1 MLKLK
6 LQYFGLLMRRADS
19 FEKTLV
25 LGKIEG
31 GRRRGWQRMRW
42 LDGITNSMDM
52 NLSKLQELVIDKEA
66 WCAVVLGVANSR
78 TQLNDWTEL
87 NCWRRLLRVP
97 WTASRSNQFILKEIN
112 PQYSLEG
119 LCWSWNS
126 STLAT
131 WCEELT
137 HWKRPWFWERLKARG
152 EGDNRGWDG
161 WMASPTQWT
170 WVWASYGGWWWTGK
184 AGVLQCMGFQ
194 RSGPYWETELNWGVT
209 LAHSFL
215 FSSCFNGRKA
225 FPIRDVKTYLL
236 THFGIH
242 TLTLS
247 QRSYTV
253 NYSFHI
259 CNLSLFTK
267 SFLLALKYN
276 SSILIL
282 AITTE
287 IKNCHLFHMVCK
299 CFPYS
304 PPHPLFS
311 PPSYQPFSHELPTT
325 SVFTSSF
332 PFTPLFTL
340 VWHHT
345 SLTPIWHCCC
355 CC

>member
-1 MLKLK
+1 ML
-6 LQYFGLLMRRADS
+6 G
-19 FEKTLV
+19 
-25 LGKIEG
+25 
-31 GRRRGWQRMRW
+31 
-42 LDGITNSMDM
+42 
-52 NLSKLQELVIDKEA
+52 
-66 WCAVVLGVANSR
+66 CH
-78 TQLNDWTEL
+78 
-87 NCWRRLLRVP
+87 P
-97 WTASRSNQFILKEIN
+97 
-112 PQYSLEG
+112 
-119 LCWSWNS
+119 
-126 STLAT
+126 
-131 WCEELT
+131 
-137 HWKRPWFWERLKARG
+137 
-152 EGDNRGWDG
+152 
-161 WMASPTQWT
+161 SP
-170 WVWASYGGWWWTGK
+170 AGK
-184 AGVLQCMGFQ
+184 AGD
-194 RSGPYWETELNWGVT
+194 RSVRNEEEEWGVC
-209 LAHSFL
+209 
-215 FSSCFNGRKA
+215 SSPGNPQLQAGGSD
-225 FPIRDVKTYLL
+225 PGSS
-236 THFGIH
+236 H
-242 TLTLS
+242 LTLS